1 MRSHSFQT
9 KASHILDGGTS
20 DEFTPQI
27 TPIYYQ
33 PLNPLVVCR
42 VLHGPENAKS
52 GWRTETDLWCPRCG
66 GWITHEGKVF
76 GCCGEG
82 LRGEGQTGLRDAVG
96 GLWGDVG
103 WRACLEATGSAG
115 QFLWGIRSFSM
126 HGRCC
131 GLQRKLVNIKHRPPA
146 VFHFSSLSFQQCP
159 TMSKLR
165 SFPLWGRCSNC
176 SSDQGDC
183 VQQHLS
189 SIGNVS
195 VHPWN

>member
-42 VLHGPENAKS
+42 VSHGPENAKS
-52 GWRTETDLWCPRCG
+52 GWRTETDLWCSRCG

-82 LRGEGQTGLRDAVG
+82 LRGEGQAGLRDAVG

-103 WRACLEATGSAG
+103 WRACLEAMGSAG
-115 QFLWGIRSFSM
+115 QLLWGIRSFSM

-146 VFHFSSLSFQQCP
+146 VFHFSSLSFQQWR
-159 TMSKLR
+159 MSKLR

-189 SIGNVS
+189 SIGNVIH
-195 VHPWN
+195 V